1 MTNDTIV
8 SVEHLYKKYCK
19 SVKASMYYGIVDIA
33 RNTIGMSARSH
44 RLRRNE
50 FWALDDVSFEIKRGE
65 TLSIVGPN
73 GSGKTTLLKM
83 LNGIFWPDKGRVSIR
98 GKVGALIEVGAGF
111 HPLLTGKENIYVNAA
126 ILGMRKKEV
135 DKKFDAIVGFADIGD
150 FINVPVKYY
159 SSGMFVRLGF
169 AIAVHCE
176 PDVMLIDEILAV
188 GDIGFR
194 VKCYNKIAELAKQ
207 CATVI
212 VSHDVSAMAR
222 ISTKTIVVNKGTIIF
237 QGLPDKAMQ
246 YYSSIFEQEKAVI
259 DSEGVRLV
267 SNEMRMECENG
278 CFLSPIGSH
287 IELDLILFSEAKIDP
302 AIFMLTFKHSSGEFV
317 AEWNS
322 WYAGTNIK
330 LYEGEQR
337 LRITVGPIWL
347 NPGVYY
353 LSLVITSQN
362 RMEHLLMVYHGW
374 TLKITGERCGN
385 VPCQFDGQ
393 ISRIVE

>member
-1 MTNDTIV
+1 MDNDTVV
-8 SVEHLYKKYCK
+8 SVEHLSKKYCK
-19 SVKASMYYGIVDIA
+19 SVKASMYYGVLDIVHNA
-33 RNTIGMSARSH
+33 IGMSARSH
-44 RLRRNE
+44 RLRKNE
-50 FWALDDVSFEIKRGE
+50 FWALDDVSFEIRQGE

-73 GSGKTTLLKM
+73 GSGKTTLLKV
-83 LNGIFWPDKGRVSIR
+83 LNGIFWPDRGKVSIR
-98 GKVGALIEVGAGF
+98 GRVGALIEVGAGF

-126 ILGMRKKEV
+126 ILGMGKKEV
-135 DKKFDAIVGFADIGD
+135 DEKFDSIVNFADIGD
-150 FINVPVKYY
+150 FIDVPVKYY

-194 VKCYNKIAELAKQ
+194 VKCYNKITELAKQ

-222 ISTKTIVVNKGTIIF
+222 ISTKTIVVNKGKIVF
-237 QGLPDKAMQ
+237 QGLPDNAMQ
-246 YYSSIFEQEKAVI
+246 YYSSIFEQKKTVI

-267 SNEMRMECENG
+267 NSEMHLECENG
-278 CFLSPIGSH
+278 YFQSPVGLP
-287 IELDLILFSEAKIDP
+287 IELDLILFSDTEIDP

-322 WYAGTNIK
+322 WYNKKNIK
-330 LYEGEQR
+330 LCEGEQQFH
-337 LRITVGPIWL
+337 LSIGPLWL

-353 LSLVITSQN
+353 LSLTVTSEN
-362 RMEHLLMVYHGW
+362 KMDHLLVIYHGW
-374 TLKITGERCGN
+374 TLRITGERRGN
-385 VPCQFDGQ
+385 VACQFNGE
-393 ISRIVE
+393 ILRVAE